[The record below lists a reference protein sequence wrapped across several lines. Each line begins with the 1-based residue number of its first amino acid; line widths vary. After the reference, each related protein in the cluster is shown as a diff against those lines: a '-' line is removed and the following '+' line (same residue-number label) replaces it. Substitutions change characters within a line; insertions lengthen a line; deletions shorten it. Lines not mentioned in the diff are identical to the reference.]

1 MKHFCW
7 KHFLCGLGVLGLV
20 VGLTTPASALRIA
33 LGTDPNG
40 PPTSVSTIYVGQD
53 VNGTKNPA
61 LANRRATLY
70 AWVVEDDPGNDAEG
84 VGIGLDLDQ
93 TSIAGPWDPNY
104 PNGGIAMTASLGTV
118 WDDLLPNGAG
128 PFVGGIDADV
138 TNVDGGTLGSDPCN
152 PVGADAGT
160 GTLFSTIVLRGTTLG
175 ACNLDLVVSSSGVAY
190 PSDHVYIGATD
201 TTDVGNAAGTGADD
215 NASSAAAEVVIE
227 ILLIGDGSFDG
238 YVDGGDIQPLLNH
251 VAGSPAHAQ
260 RSPVTNDV
268 NGDGFVDGGDIQPLL
283 NAIAGT
289 PPPLQ
294 VPEPVTFSLMLGGL
308 GLVAL
313 RRRR

>member
-1 MKHFCW
+1 
-7 KHFLCGLGVLGLV
+7 VE
-20 VGLTTPASALRIA
+20 
-33 LGTDPNG
+33 
-40 PPTSVSTIYVGQD
+40 TIYIGQD
-53 VNGTKNPA
+53 ADGSKNPA

-70 AWVVEDDPGNDAEG
+70 AWVVEDDPANDAEG

-93 TSIAGPWDPNY
+93 TSITAPWNGSY
-104 PNGGIAMTASLGTV
+104 TTGGIAMTASLGTV

-128 PFVGGIDADV
+128 PFVGPNDTDV
-138 TNVDGGTLGSDPCN
+138 ANVDGGTLGSDPCN

-160 GTLFSTIVLRGTTLG
+160 GTIFATIVLRGSTLG

-227 ILLIGDGSFDG
+227 ILNIGDANLDG
-238 YVDGGDIQPLLNH
+238 FVNGADTQPLLNH
-251 VAGSPAHAQ
+251 IAGTPIDPIRNA
-260 RSPVTNDV
+260 VTNDV
-268 NGDGFVDGGDIQPLL
+268 NGDGNVNGLDTQPLL
-283 NAIAGT
+283 DAIAGT